1 MLSRQIAL
9 LCSLAILGSLFLPWV
24 VTPIGNNLVPWDVLP
39 AFDRAAIEEYLRA
52 QAPETQ
58 AFLFTFFLAA
68 FFFLMALIGHE
79 KRWLA
84 LLTGLGPVML
94 AGLAIWRD
102 RERLAFAEMELTM
115 EQANLLFAEASAV
128 LGPGGWAWIGGG
140 ALLFLLGLFDP
151 GLARQRPQQMVTSSR
166 W

>member
-1 MLSRQIAL
+1 MRTRQLAL
-9 LCSLAILGSLFLPWV
+9 LCSLAILASLFLPWI

-39 AFDRAAIEEYLRA
+39 NFDRAAVEDYVRA
-52 QAPETQ
+52 SPPE
-58 AFLFTFFLAA
+58 ALLFLFSFVLAA
-68 FFFLMALIGHE
+68 FFFLLSLIGRE

-84 LLTGLGPVML
+84 FLCGAGPVAL
-94 AGLAIWRD
+94 AGLAVWRE

-115 EQANLLFAEASAV
+115 DQANLLLAEASAV

-151 GLARQRPQQMVTSSR
+151 GRPKPLPLTGSR